1 MMLGRKKV
9 ITFKVSG
16 YGCMA
21 LWILL
26 LTACAPLMSIF
37 NRPEPAGI
45 KEAAPRGRV
54 FQSDK
59 YVVYRLEGN
68 ETPAM
73 LAKTYLGDPHRA
85 WIIEDENRGIAFEKG
100 QHIVIPLRDS
110 KKGGLSAEGYQAV
123 PILCYHSFREKC
135 NTSLCFSRDA
145 FERQMAYL
153 KTHGFRVITLG
164 ELHGFLR
171 YDHGIPDKSVVITFD
186 DGYRSFYEIAYPIL
200 KKLDFKA
207 ALFVYTD
214 FIGNSKN
221 ALTWEQLR
229 ELKADGYEIG
239 AHGTSHSDLTK
250 RKEGESDS
258 AYLERI
264 NDELVRSK
272 AIIDDRLGQN
282 TVYVAFPYGNYNQEI
297 LGLCEKAGYALG
309 LSVDSG
315 SNPFFADR
323 LTLKR
328 IQVLNKD
335 LKDFGTLLKTFKRIS
350 LE

>member
-1 MMLGRKKV
+1 MMFGRKKV
-9 ITFKVSG
+9 NPVKVAG
-16 YGCMA
+16 CGCMS

-26 LTACAPLMSIF
+26 LTACTSLMSVL
-37 NRPEPAGI
+37 NPPEPAGI
-45 KEAAPRGRV
+45 KEAAPRGLV
-54 FQSDK
+54 FQSDE

-68 ETPAM
+68 EPPAM
-73 LAKTYLGDPHRA
+73 LAKTYLGDPRRA
-85 WIIEDENRGIAFEKG
+85 WVIEDENRGAAFEKG
-100 QHIVIPLRDS
+100 QRIVIPLKDS
-110 KKGGLSAEGYQAV
+110 KKGGLSPGGYQTV

-145 FERQMAYL
+145 FERQMTYL

-171 YDHGIPDKSVVITFD
+171 YHHGVPDKSVVITFD
-186 DGYRSFYEIAYPIL
+186 DGYRSFYEIAYHIL
-200 KKLDFKA
+200 KKLNLKA
-207 ALFVYTD
+207 TLFVYTD
-214 FIGNSKN
+214 FIGNAKS

-239 AHGTSHSDLTK
+239 AHGASHSDLTK
-250 RKEGESDS
+250 REEGESDP
-258 AYLERI
+258 AYLERV
-264 NDELVRSK
+264 NNELVGAK
-272 AIIDDRLGQN
+272 AIIDDKLGQN
-282 TVYVAFPYGNYNQEI
+282 TVYIAFPYGNYNQKI
-297 LGLCEKAGYALG
+297 LGLCEQAGYVLG

-315 SNPFFADR
+315 SNPFFADP

-335 LKDFGTLLKTFKRIS
+335 LEDFGTRLKTFKRIS